1 MKLYIKIILII
12 FIFYAKNIL
21 AANFTIGSIGD
32 KTIADYDNYVNEN
45 TNVDTIIFDTNGSLT
60 INGAGNTQ
68 KISSIEANGDNNGS
82 ISFNGDDTTLNV
94 EGNIADQDQRLSQI
108 ISNTNN
114 FIINAS
120 NLYANKLVINTN
132 SEISGTAILNF
143 NDIIFDST
151 DNILTLSNN
160 INISGNIGI
169 NDKGGIIEGSITNLT
184 FNGTNNQQVY
194 SVIGNGQDRIGDIN
208 ISSSLLNEV
217 NFNDDVT
224 ATNINFNNY
233 SKAIFDL
240 SGSLKTLDLSGN
252 VENSNSSDA
261 SIINSAGD
269 GSFLLSGSSDQ
280 NINAKIGTSTDRF
293 NIVKISNNEQINFSQ
308 DSYIKTLNINGAAT
322 IRNSAIMD
330 IETVNIVEDAIFL
343 GSVGKIIKDLNI
355 STGKKLTLQD
365 TINITGNIQG
375 QDGSSETIIGN
386 LGNINFTGSVAQSVT
401 DVILGGSSDFDSRL
415 ASITNSNSNNINLNH
430 NIYVSNVILNSDGNL
445 NLNSNAIIDIEGDI
459 TRSAAGGIISGSGD
473 VVLSG
478 SAAQNINVN
487 IGQSSQRINKITI
500 SNSIGAILNS
510 DIYATSFQYSGN
522 NLTMMSNS
530 NLDITS
536 DMDLR
541 SKNVNFRL
549 SSANA
554 GGNPFGKIEL
564 NSNNL
569 TLNNSTIFFDYAS
582 LTNSALNFDYNGGIY
597 NIINTNNIA
606 DLNNITASDNSYL
619 FNHSLSL
626 DGNNIKTAISK
637 DQEIFNK
644 EDLGESNNQILN
656 NALERSNIA
665 ADIMSIGSQNDL
677 ENAMES
683 IRLPNSAAL
692 LKYNITLNNDIN
704 NTISQRIRNI
714 SLFPKRNRQSFW
726 GDLFISNMTQSEDKN
741 KFYDGFES
749 SGSGFLIGYDYVNG
763 GSVFGIGGFSSG
775 SEIKND
781 NQGNFTSIVTSSGVS
796 VYNKFG
802 SKFTKGFYNVNSLN
816 YIINDYEN
824 SRQVKLPN
832 IREDIKS
839 NISGSSMNF
848 RSELGYHI
856 PFVKS
861 SILSPKIAL
870 EYFSDTRDSYNE
882 TGSNSAAFNVKKEK
896 FSNMIFAAGFN
907 VGGKFYTGKKSLFSP
922 MLDISWRKYVGD
934 SEQSS
939 NISFINN
946 TEYFNVKSY
955 TLPSDYINIAVNAE
969 YSKSASQFH
978 VNPVFNLKYN
988 AMVSDNFISHSFM
1001 AEISY
1006 NFNSRL
1012 MRSSEK

>member
-21 AANFTIGSIGD
+21 AANFTIGSGD
-32 KTIADYDNYVNEN
+32 KTIADYDIYVNEN
-45 TNVDTIIFDTNGSLT
+45 TDVDTIIFDTNGSLT
-60 INGAGNTQ
+60 ITDNGNTQ

-108 ISNTNN
+108 ISNTND

-151 DNILTLSNN
+151 GNILTLSNN
-160 INISGNIGI
+160 INISGNIGTD
-169 NDKGGIIEGSITNLT
+169 NKGGIIEGFITNLT
-184 FNGTNNQQVY
+184 FNGTNSQEVY
-194 SVIGNGQDRIGDIN
+194 SVIGGDQGRIGDIN

-217 NFNDDVT
+217 NFNKDVT
-224 ATNINFNNY
+224 ADNINFNNS

-365 TINITGNIQG
+365 TINITGDIRG
-375 QDGSSETIIGN
+375 QNNSSETIISN
-386 LGNINFTGSVAQSVT
+386 LGNINFTGSVVQSVT
-401 DVILGGSSDFDSRL
+401 DVILGGSAAPDNRL
-415 ASITNSNSNNINLNH
+415 ASITNSNSNNITLND

-445 NLNSNAIIDIEGDI
+445 DLQSNAIIDIEGDI

-530 NLDITS
+530 NLDITGN
-536 DMDLR
+536 MDLR

-549 SSANA
+549 SSANT

-597 NIINTNNIA
+597 NIINTNNIETL
-606 DLNNITASDNSYL
+606 DNISVSDNSYL
-619 FNHSLSL
+619 FNHTLNL
-626 DGNNIKTAISK
+626 DGNNIQTIISN
-637 DQEIFNK
+637 DRLVFN
-644 EDLGESNNQILN
+644 ESNLGNSNFQILS
-656 NALERSNIA
+656 NALQSSNIA
-665 ADIMSIGSQNDL
+665 ADITSISDQSEL
-677 ENAMES
+677 KNAMES
-683 IRLPNSAAL
+683 IRLPNNSAL
-692 LKYNITLNNDIN
+692 LKHNIVFNNNIN
-704 NTISQRIRNI
+704 NLISQRVRNI
-714 SLFPKRNRQSFW
+714 TLFPKRNRQAFW
-726 GDLFISNMTQSEDKN
+726 GDFFASNIIQSGDIN
-741 KFYDGFES
+741 KGYDGFTS
-749 SGSGFLIGYDYVNG
+749 AGTGFLVGYDYVNG
-763 GSVFGIGGFSSG
+763 GNLLGFSG
-775 SEIKND
+775 FYSESEVANENEGDFKSTIISN
-781 NQGNFTSIVTSSGVS
+781 GISI
-796 VYNKFG
+796 YNKFG
-802 SKFTKGFYNVNSLN
+802 SRLTRGFYNLNSFN
-816 YIINDYEN
+816 YVVNDYQN
-824 SRQVKLPN
+824 KRKVKLPN
-832 IREDIKS
+832 IEENINS
-839 NISGSSMNF
+839 NISGSSMNL
-848 RSELGYHI
+848 RSEIGYHFPLI
-856 PFVKS
+856 KS
-861 SILSPKIAL
+861 SIFSPKISL
-870 EYFSDTRDSYNE
+870 EYFSDNSDAYEE
-882 TGSNSAAFNVKKEK
+882 TGSAFSALKVRDKE
-896 FSNMIFAAGFN
+896 FSSLVFAVGFD
-907 VGGKFYTGKKSLFSP
+907 VGGKFYTDKKTLFSP
-922 MLDISWRKYVGD
+922 MLDISYRKYMGN
-934 SEQSS
+934 SEQS
-939 NISFINN
+939 NTLSFIDNDQ
-946 TEYFNVKSY
+946 YFTIKSHD
-955 TLPSDYINIAVNAE
+955 LESDYINFAINVE
-969 YSKSASQFH
+969 YSKSIEALH

-988 AMVSDNFISHSFM
+988 TMIASGFLSHSFA
-1001 AEISY
+1001 AEVSY

-1012 MRSSEK
+1012 ITSRDN